1 MTLFLEIFIYIEGI
15 VRLAPIVL
23 FFKRI
28 IMLSYAEAYKI
39 AADVHKNQTD
49 KAGGP
54 YIDFL
59 QNVADFLKNKG
70 ESEEVQTLAILQ
82 DLITDSTKKTPEEVI
97 AMGVPAD
104 MVEKIQKMTYHKNQG
119 WIDEYSCKLMAEGV
133 PAEEA
138 NYEAREKEFVNFMG
152 TLKNDPLMAKAK
164 SAILNVLLED
174 KYIKRQE
181 RRELKTKFRLKKY
194 QAAIEALGV

>member
-1 MTLFLEIFIYIEGI
+1 MI
-15 VRLAPIVL
+15 
-23 FFKRI
+23 
-28 IMLSYAEAYKI
+28 SYADAYKI
-39 AADVHKNQTD
+39 ASEVHKGQTD

-59 QNVADFLKNKG
+59 QNVADYLKEKG
-70 ESEEVQTLAILQ
+70 EPEEVQTLAILQ
-82 DLITDSTKKTPEEVI
+82 DIPTASTKKTPEEVI

-104 MVEKIQKMTYHKNQG
+104 MVERIQKMTYHKNQS
-119 WIDEYSCKLMAEGV
+119 WIDEYSCKLMAQGV

-138 NYEAREKEFVNFMG
+138 TYEAREKEFVNFVT
-152 TLKNDPLMAKAK
+152 TLKTDPIAAKAK

-174 KYIKRQE
+174 KYIHRQE

-194 QAAIEALGV
+194 KSAIEALGV

>member
-1 MTLFLEIFIYIEGI
+1 
-15 VRLAPIVL
+15 
-23 FFKRI
+23 
-28 IMLSYAEAYKI
+28 MLSYQDAYKI
-39 AADVHKNQTD
+39 AAEVHAGQKD

-59 QNVADFLKNKG
+59 QNVADYLKNKG

-82 DLITDSTKKTPEEVI
+82 DILIESTGKTPEDLI
-97 AMGVPAD
+97 RMGVPSET
-104 MVEKIQKMTYHKNQG
+104 VELIQKMTYHKDQS
-119 WIDEYSCKLMAEGV
+119 WIDEYSCKLMVQGV

-138 NYEAREKEFVNFMG
+138 TYEAREKEFVNFVSK
-152 TLKNDPLMAKAK
+152 LKDNPVAAKAK
-164 SAILNVLLED
+164 SAILNVLMED
-174 KYIKRQE
+174 KYIHRHE

>member
-1 MTLFLEIFIYIEGI
+1 
-15 VRLAPIVL
+15 
-23 FFKRI
+23 
-28 IMLSYAEAYKI
+28 MLSYADAYKI
-39 AADVHKNQTD
+39 AAEVHKNQTD

-82 DLITDSTKKTPEEVI
+82 DLITDSTKKTPDEVI

-138 NYEAREKEFVNFMG
+138 NYEAREKEFVKFMG
-152 TLKNDPLMAKAK
+152 TLKDDPLMAKAK

>member
-1 MTLFLEIFIYIEGI
+1 
-15 VRLAPIVL
+15 
-23 FFKRI
+23 
-28 IMLSYAEAYKI
+28 MLSYQDAYKI
-39 AADVHKNQTD
+39 AAEVHKDQKD

-59 QNVADFLKNKG
+59 QNVADYLKNKG

-82 DLITDSTKKTPEEVI
+82 DLMTSSTKKTPEDI
-97 AMGVPAD
+97 IQMGVPAE
-104 MVEKIQKMTYHKNQG
+104 MVSTIQTMTYHKDQS
-119 WIDEYSCKLMAEGV
+119 WIDEYSCKLMAQGI

-138 NYEAREKEFVNFMG
+138 TYEAREKEFVRFVE
-152 TLKNDPLMAKAK
+152 TLKENPLMAKAK

-174 KYIKRQE
+174 KYIHRQE

>member
-1 MTLFLEIFIYIEGI
+1 
-15 VRLAPIVL
+15 
-23 FFKRI
+23 
-28 IMLSYAEAYKI
+28 MLSYQDAYKI
-39 AADVHKNQTD
+39 AGSVHQGLPD

-59 QNVADFLKNKG
+59 QNVADYLKNKG
-70 ESEEVQTLAILQ
+70 ESEEVQVLAILQ
-82 DLITDSTKKTPEEVI
+82 DLITSSTKKSPEEVI

-104 MVEKIQKMTYHKNQG
+104 MVDMIQKMTYHKNQG

-138 NYEAREKEFVNFMG
+138 NYEAREKEFVKFME
-152 TLKNDPLMAKAK
+152 TLKANPLMAKAK

>member
-1 MTLFLEIFIYIEGI
+1 MRLWCRCSTPKFL
-15 VRLAPIVL
+15 
-23 FFKRI
+23 KRI

-39 AADVHKNQTD
+39 AADVHKNQMD

-59 QNVADFLKNKG
+59 QNVADYLKNKG

-82 DLITDSTKKTPEEVI
+82 DLITDTTKKTPEEVI

-138 NYEAREKEFVNFMG
+138 NYEAREKEFVKFMG
-152 TLKNDPLMAKAK
+152 TLKDDPLMAKAK

>member
-1 MTLFLEIFIYIEGI
+1 MIVWCERHRTIYIY
-15 VRLAPIVL
+15 
-23 FFKRI
+23 KRKV
-28 IMLSYAEAYKI
+28 MLSYAEAHKI
-39 AADVHKNQTD
+39 AAEVHKNQTD

-59 QNVADFLKNKG
+59 QNVADYLKNKG

-82 DLITDSTKKTPEEVI
+82 DLMTDSTKKTPEEVV

-104 MVEKIQKMTYHKNQG
+104 MVELIQKMTYHKNQG

-138 NYEAREKEFVNFMG
+138 NYEAREKEFVKFME
-152 TLKNDPLMAKAK
+152 TLKDNPLMAKAK
-164 SAILNVLLED
+164 SAILNVLMDD

-194 QAAIEALGV
+194 QAAIEALNV